1 MPQPLYKPAPPS
13 TIGRLEQAGISSFHP
28 PAASSGRSQDDAPDR
43 SPHRHHSHQAAPSL
57 LPGMPAAPG
66 LSDDAKPALLAELTA
81 TCAQLLAMVTELE
94 TENEALKSSNEAY
107 QAANEDLQATNRALE
122 TARQEMQSVNDQLRT
137 INAELTARDQALE
150 RRMAERTAALEA
162 ASLALTQQTEERRRT
177 EEMLRQSQKLEA
189 IGKLTGGI
197 AHDFNNLLGVII
209 GNAEILL
216 DTLEDQPE
224 EADQARE
231 ILDSALGG
239 AELTRRLLAFARK
252 QPLQPRRID
261 LNALLQGQVA
271 MLRRILGEAIH
282 VGASLAPDL
291 WTISADAS
299 QIGDALLN
307 LALNARDAMPQG
319 GDLTITTANAH
330 LKATDADNGQET
342 LTGDF
347 VVLAVKDTG
356 IGMPLEVMSQATEP
370 FFSTKPPGAGSGLG
384 LSMIYGFARQ
394 SGGQLLID
402 SRVGVGTTVRLYLP
416 RSHADAVDRPAAAS
430 GTVAQ
435 PGGNEVILVVDDNS
449 TLNDLAQRHLAAL
462 GYGVKVAGNGPAAL
476 ALLASGTR
484 FDLLFTDV
492 VMPDGMSGYALAEA
506 AQRLQPHLRLLFT
519 SGYAGEA
526 GYADHGARP
535 TLHKPYR
542 RQELAET
549 VRAVLDAP
557 R

>member
-1 MPQPLYKPAPPS
+1 MPEPLSKSAFPS
-13 TIGRLEQAGISSFHP
+13 AIGRSEPAGIGSFH
-28 PAASSGRSQDDAPDR
+28 
-43 SPHRHHSHQAAPSL
+43 
-57 LPGMPAAPG
+57 LPTADTEPEF
-66 LSDDAKPALLAELTA
+66 LAELTV
-81 TCAQLLAMVTELE
+81 TCSQLLAMVTELE
-94 TENEALKSSNEAY
+94 TANEELKSSNAAY
-107 QAANEDLQATNRALE
+107 QAANEELQATSAELE
-122 TARQEMQSVNDQLRT
+122 TAKAAMQSVN
-137 INAELTARDQALE
+137 AELELRIAQ
-150 RRMAERTAALEA
+150 RTAELEA
-162 ASLALTQQTEERRRT
+162 ASRALTQQTEERRRT

-189 IGKLTGGI
+189 VGKLTGGI

-216 DTLEDQPE
+216 DTLKDQPE

-239 AELTRRLLAFARK
+239 AELTRRLLAFARQ

-261 LNALLQGQVA
+261 LNALLQGQVG

-282 VGASLAPDL
+282 VSASLAPDL

-299 QIGDALLN
+299 QISDALLN

-319 GDLTITTANAH
+319 GDLTITTANAQ
-330 LKATDADNGQET
+330 LAATDADDGREA
-342 LTGDF
+342 LTGDY
-347 VVLAVKDTG
+347 VVLSVRDTG
-356 IGMPLEVMSQATEP
+356 TGMPPEVAAQATEP
-370 FFSTKPPGAGSGLG
+370 FFSTKPPGTGSGLG

-402 SRVGVGTTVRLYLP
+402 SELGVGTTVRLYLP
-416 RSHADAVDRPAAAS
+416 RAKGDDLDRPVVAS
-430 GTVAQ
+430 GTVQQ
-435 PGGNEVILVVDDNS
+435 PGGNEAILVVDDNT
-449 TLNDLAQRHLAAL
+449 TLHDLAQRHLAAL
-462 GYGVKVAGNGPAAL
+462 GYGVSVAGNGPAAL

-526 GYADHGARP
+526 GNGHHDAWH

-542 RQELAET
+542 RQELAEM

-557 R
+557 RESPKSP